1 MKKEI
6 RLMLEYECYPLWI
19 YDEKGSL
26 IDNDLID
33 EIKKDDTLCG
43 MLEGLQTE
51 FERLY
56 VNNQIE
62 YLNYVKENKTVQDG
76 KLILEKI
83 VDGLKKIEESGGDYD
98 DIIEALEL
106 FGLEATLRM

>member
-33 EIKKDDTLCG
+33 EIKKDDTLCDV
-43 MLEGLQTE
+43 L
-51 FERLY
+51 
-56 VNNQIE
+56 
-62 YLNYVKENKTVQDG
+62 
-76 KLILEKI
+76 
-83 VDGLKKIEESGGDYD
+83 
-98 DIIEALEL
+98 
-106 FGLEATLRM
+106 